1 MKKLTDTLGIVTEK
15 DFKNQP
21 IKYQG
26 ETKDIVF
33 NNLMLGD
40 GYIWLLENRTN
51 SLNFESTFKFE
62 LTNLTVIS
70 SFKG

>member
-40 GYIWLLENRTN
+40 GYIWLLENRTS
-51 SLNFESTFKFE
+51 SLSFESTFKFE

>member
-1 MKKLTDTLGIVTEK
+1 MTDSLGIVPEK

-26 ETKDIVF
+26 EIKDIVF

-40 GYIWLLENRTN
+40 GYIWLLENRTA
-51 SLNFESTFKFE
+51 SLSFESTFKFE
-62 LTNLTVIS
+62 MTNLTVIS
-70 SFKG
+70 SLKG

>member
-1 MKKLTDTLGIVTEK
+1 LKKITDTLGIMTEK

>member
-1 MKKLTDTLGIVTEK
+1 MKKLIDTLGIVTEK

>member
-1 MKKLTDTLGIVTEK
+1 MKKLTDTLGIVIEK

>member
-1 MKKLTDTLGIVTEK
+1 MKKITDTLGIMTEK

>member
-1 MKKLTDTLGIVTEK
+1 VSEK

-40 GYIWLLENRTN
+40 GYIWLLENRTG
-51 SLNFESTFKFE
+51 SLTFESTFKFE

-70 SFKG
+70 TFKG

>member
-1 MKKLTDTLGIVTEK
+1 VTEK

-40 GYIWLLENRTN
+40 GYIWLLENRTT
-51 SLNFESTFKFE
+51 SLTFESTFKFE

-70 SFKG
+70 TFKG

>member
-1 MKKLTDTLGIVTEK
+1 
-15 DFKNQP
+15 
-21 IKYQG
+21 
-26 ETKDIVF
+26 
-33 NNLMLGD
+33 MLGD
-40 GYIWLLENRTN
+40 GYIWLLENRTT